1 MPAGSVGHRTG
12 PCSATKKHRRF
23 TELAPTMRQHR
34 TIGVCLGPA
43 GVGKPLSAR
52 RHAHGDLADPLR
64 QTWGPR
70 APSDAQV
77 YAAWARSRTV
87 CHTPTVGGTLRALR
101 PDRPRMT
108 ARVESCLAQPRR
120 RPRADTRCDSRDS
133 INWLRVFRNPGASRT
148 GHRRR
153 QQQHTR
159 AVWPEK
165 YGGLRGTA
173 WHKMQ
178 VITEF
183 FGSGARAALP
193 GHRAA
198 FFSSFKELARCT
210 KLATSY

>member
-1 MPAGSVGHRTG
+1 VWRRDEEGRVEGTGDALGIGQQPCAFVPAGLVPVQAIPKDQGSSKELSTSGTADVVGVYSVLHRTLRSYG
-12 PCSATKKHRRF
+12 SLEPGGGAWK
-23 TELAPTMRQHR
+23 L
-34 TIGVCLGPA
+34 
-43 GVGKPLSAR
+43 
-52 RHAHGDLADPLR
+52 RH
-64 QTWGPR
+64 
-70 APSDAQV
+70 
-77 YAAWARSRTV
+77 
-87 CHTPTVGGTLRALR
+87 
-101 PDRPRMT
+101 
-108 ARVESCLAQPRR
+108 
-120 RPRADTRCDSRDS
+120 
-133 INWLRVFRNPGASRT
+133 NWLRVFRNPGASRT

-165 YGGLRGTA
+165 CGGLRGTA

-210 KLATSY
+210 KLATSYYSTAKVGSVCTPENSQPVM

>member
-1 MPAGSVGHRTG
+1 MRPRSPGVVL
-12 PCSATKKHRRF
+12 RRVPSLSEECALMHPLQGASF
-23 TELAPTMRQHR
+23 LSTPLQGG
-34 TIGVCLGPA
+34 IL
-43 GVGKPLSAR
+43 KP
-52 RHAHGDLADPLR
+52 P
-64 QTWGPR
+64 
-70 APSDAQV
+70 
-77 YAAWARSRTV
+77 
-87 CHTPTVGGTLRALR
+87 ALR
-101 PDRPRMT
+101 VVGD
-108 ARVESCLAQPRR
+108 
-120 RPRADTRCDSRDS
+120 
-133 INWLRVFRNPGASRT
+133 WLRVFRNPGASRT

-165 YGGLRGTA
+165 CGGLRGTA

-210 KLATSY
+210 KLATSYSAFLWPHRSRMLLLPSSVASTRSSWVAENAQPVIRYLTWRIAMAVPYSWL